1 MPVGLH
7 CGGLTVSRSSGIV
20 LAELSRFSV
29 LCSLG
34 SLSLP
39 SCPRP
44 QGNQPQQQSEPFLG
58 KTCLEFLLFTTL
70 PHPSPQKTAQENES
84 KSDSPSLFFLKSSFR
99 LRAKLRGRDR
109 DFPYISCPH
118 YMHSFST
125 VNSPHQSGAF
135 VTLQPLTHRGHPK
148 TTVYVRIHSWCRMGC
163 AFGQVYN
170 DVFPSLW
177 QIPQC
182 LRFLEN
188 SRADILVPLEKCLQS
203 ARVPLMRY
211 FNPMWTLSE
220 PLCEPGRGVIK
231 IFQSFQC
238 RILPDPPSKNCEVAG
253 NVPFYTWI
261 CRSTKGQITYLT
273 FAGRSQVGTEP
284 HDWGPKPIF
293 SQ

>member
-1 MPVGLH
+1 M
-7 CGGLTVSRSSGIV
+7 
-20 LAELSRFSV
+20 
-29 LCSLG
+29 
-34 SLSLP
+34 
-39 SCPRP
+39 
-44 QGNQPQQQSEPFLG
+44 
-58 KTCLEFLLFTTL
+58 
-70 PHPSPQKTAQENES
+70 
-84 KSDSPSLFFLKSSFR
+84 
-99 LRAKLRGRDR
+99 RAKLRGRDR

-148 TTVYVRIHSWCRMGC
+148 TTVYVRIHSWCRTGC